1 MLLKVQERE
10 VYAGTGGR
18 PFAPDRPAL
27 VFIHGAGLDHTCWQ
41 LQSRWFAWH
50 GWSVLAV
57 DLPGHGR
64 SPGPP
69 CASIPDLVAFTE
81 ALIAAAGL
89 AKAAL
94 VGHSMGAIV
103 ALETAAKAP
112 EKVSHLALLG
122 IASAMPVHPNL
133 LKSARD
139 NPPAAYDMMTGW
151 CHSPPAKLGGNTA
164 PGLWLTGGSRALLG
178 QAQPG
183 SLAVDLAAC
192 DAWKSGAEAAAKVAC
207 PTLFLSG
214 ESDVMTP
221 ARKAAELAKLIVGA
235 KSVTL
240 PNAGHMMMSEQP
252 DKTLDALIA
261 HLGAA
266 A

>member
-1 MLLKVQERE
+1 MLLQVDGRE

-18 PFAPDRPAL
+18 PFALERPAL

-64 SPGPP
+64 SAGPP
-69 CASIPDLVAFTE
+69 RESIADLVAFVE
-81 ALIAAAGL
+81 ALLAAAGVE
-89 AKAAL
+89 KAAL

-112 EKVSHLALLG
+112 ARISHLALLG
-122 IASAMPVHPNL
+122 VASAMPVHPNL
-133 LKSARD
+133 LSNARE
-139 NPPAAYDMMTGW
+139 NPAAAYDMMTGW
-151 CHSPPAKLGGNTA
+151 CHSAPAKLGGNTA
-164 PGLWLTGGSRALLG
+164 PGLWMTGGSRALLG
-178 QAQPG
+178 QAKEG
-183 SLAVDLAAC
+183 ALAVDLAAC
-192 DAWKSGAEAAAKVAC
+192 DAWKSGMDVAANVQCA
-207 PTLFLSG
+207 TLFLSG
-214 ESDVMTP
+214 ENDVMTP
-221 ARKAAELAKLIVGA
+221 ARKAAELAKLVPGA

-240 PNAGHMMMSEQP
+240 PRCGHMMMSEQP
-252 DKTLDALIA
+252 DAVLDALIA

-266 A
+266 

>member
-1 MLLKVQERE
+1 MLLTVEGRE

-18 PFAPDRPAL
+18 PFAPERPAM

-64 SPGPP
+64 SAGPP
-69 CASIPDLVAFTE
+69 RESIADLVAFIE
-81 ALIAAAGL
+81 ALLAAAGV

-103 ALETAAKAP
+103 AIVTAAKSP
-112 EKVSHLALLG
+112 DKVSHLALLG
-122 IASAMPVHPNL
+122 IASAMPMHPNL
-133 LKSARD
+133 LKSARE

-164 PGLWLTGGSRALLG
+164 PGLWMTGGSRALFAHG
-178 QAQPG
+178 QQG

-192 DAWKSGAEAAAKVAC
+192 DAWKSGPEAAAKVQC

-221 ARKAAELAKLIVGA
+221 ARKAAELAKLVTGA
-235 KSVTL
+235 KITAL
-240 PNAGHMMMSEQP
+240 PRSGHMMMSEQP
-252 DKTLDALIA
+252 DATLDALIA

-266 A
+266 

>member
-1 MLLKVQERE
+1 MLLKVDGRE
-10 VYAGTGGR
+10 VYAATGGK
-18 PFAPDRPAL
+18 PFSPERPAL

-64 SPGPP
+64 SAGPP
-69 CASIPDLVAFTE
+69 RTSIPDMVTFIEGLLE
-81 ALIAAAGL
+81 AAGV

-94 VGHSMGAIV
+94 VGHSMGAII
-103 ALETAAKAP
+103 ALETAAKVPA
-112 EKVSHLALLG
+112 KVTHLALLG

-133 LKSARD
+133 LTSARD
-139 NPPAAYDMMTGW
+139 NPAAAYDMMTGW

-164 PGLWLTGGSRALLG
+164 PGLWMTGGSRALLG
-178 QAQPG
+178 HGQDGA
-183 SLAVDLAAC
+183 LAIDLAAC
-192 DAWKSGAEAAAKVAC
+192 NAWKSGAEAAAKITC

-214 ESDVMTP
+214 ASDVMTP
-221 ARKAAELAKLIVGA
+221 ARKAAELAKLVAGA
-235 KSVTL
+235 KGVTL
-240 PNAGHMMMSEQP
+240 PRAGHIMMSEQP
-252 DKTLDALIA
+252 DATLDALIA

-266 A
+266 

>member
-1 MLLKVQERE
+1 MLLQVDGRE

-18 PFAPDRPAL
+18 SFAPERPAL
-27 VFIHGAGLDHTCWQ
+27 IFIHGAGLDHTCWQ

-64 SPGPP
+64 SAGPP
-69 CASIPDLVAFTE
+69 RESIPDLVTFIE
-81 ALIAAAGL
+81 EMLVAAGV

-94 VGHSMGAIV
+94 VDHSMGAIV
-103 ALETAAKAP
+103 ALEAAAKAP
-112 EKVSHLALLG
+112 AKISHLALLG

-133 LKSARD
+133 LKNARE
-139 NPPAAYDMMTGW
+139 NPAAAYDMMTGW
-151 CHSPPAKLGGNTA
+151 CHSAPAKLGGNTA

-178 QAQPG
+178 QAKEG
-183 SLAVDLAAC
+183 ALAVDLAAC
-192 DAWKSGAEAAAKVAC
+192 DAWKSGMDVAANVQCA
-207 PTLFLSG
+207 TLFLSG
-214 ESDVMTP
+214 ENDVMTP
-221 ARKAAELAKLIVGA
+221 ARKAAELAKLVPGA

-240 PNAGHMMMSEQP
+240 PRCGHMMMSEQP
-252 DKTLDALIA
+252 DAVLDALIA

-266 A
+266 

>member
-1 MLLKVQERE
+1 MRLTVDGRG

-18 PFAPDRPAL
+18 PFDPARPVM

-64 SPGPP
+64 SEGPP
-69 CASIPDLVAFTE
+69 RDTIAGMVAFIE
-81 ALIAAAGL
+81 ALIAASGAPR
-89 AKAAL
+89 AAL
-94 VGHSMGAIV
+94 VGHSMGAIA

-112 EKVSHLALLG
+112 DKVSHLALLG
-122 IASAMPVHPNL
+122 IASSMPVHPNL
-133 LKSARD
+133 LRDARE
-139 NPPAAYDMMTGW
+139 NPSAAYDLMTGW

-164 PGLWLTGGSRALLG
+164 PGMWMTGGSRALLG
-178 QAQPG
+178 HAQEG
-183 SLAVDLAAC
+183 ALAIDFTAC
-192 DAWKSGAEAAAKVAC
+192 NAWTTGAEAAGKVQC

-214 ESDVMTP
+214 ASDVMTP
-221 ARKAAELAKLIVGA
+221 ARKAAELARLIPQS

-240 PNAGHMMMSEQP
+240 AGCGHMMMSEQP
-252 DKTLDALIA
+252 DAVLDALIA
-261 HLGAA
+261 HFRAT
-266 A
+266 